1 MEVFSLKRI
10 FFSSYFLPFFFSV
23 KNIERCF
30 CHSVSVIVSFRMLNK
45 SDLVTM
51 LQKCVEIL
59 VSSPGREF
67 DEIVEKLKE
76 FLTRFQKLEGG
87 CASSYVPLQ
96 IELKLFCNQT
106 NGYFFFPGHI
116 PSLQQAVRYFKIVLK
131 YKTQLGRVYMLYW
144 FAVHAFLRQK
154 SDVR

>member
-1 MEVFSLKRI
+1 MFH
-10 FFSSYFLPFFFSV
+10 
-23 KNIERCF
+23 
-30 CHSVSVIVSFRMLNK
+30 HSMSIIVSFRMLNK

-76 FLTRFQKLEGG
+76 FLTQFQKLEGG

-96 IELKLFCNQT
+96 IKLKLFCNWT
-106 NGYFFFPGHI
+106 NGIFLGHI
-116 PSLQQAVRYFKIVLK
+116 LSLHQVVRYFKIVFK
-131 YKTQLGRVYMLYW
+131 YQTQLGHVYMLYW
-144 FAVHAFLRQK
+144 FVVHAFLRQK